1 MDDHNQNQATITKSK
16 TPQKL
21 WIGGLLGSIYE
32 LFKLIV
38 FLQNYCVPEGRKMY
52 FGFISFLSVINGL
65 HEA

>member
-32 LFKLIV
+32 LFKQIIFTVL
-38 FLQNYCVPEGRKMY
+38 LCAGRKKNILWFY
-52 FGFISFLSVINGL
+52 QFLINNQWV
-65 HEA
+65 A